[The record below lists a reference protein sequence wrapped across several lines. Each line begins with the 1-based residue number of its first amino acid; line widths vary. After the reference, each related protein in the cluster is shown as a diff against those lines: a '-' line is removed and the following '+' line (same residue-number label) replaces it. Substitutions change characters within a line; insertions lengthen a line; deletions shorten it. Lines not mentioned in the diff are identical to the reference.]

1 MDKTPDTINIIPYV
15 DPGVQQQDYHQSDSV
30 SQKLNDQVEPAN
42 VAFVG
47 ADSGTGSEVPV
58 DASKKPEVKV
68 DSSDDDFVEH
78 IESGTSSKVPVE
90 KKIQPTVRE
99 TRSRKKK
106 AAVADSDVPNPPV
119 RRTTRAG
126 VKCVASKGP
135 SPSILEESVKKYTS
149 LSNVDVYLKMK
160 PEHRFAS
167 KLQIWN
173 NLWVIKELNGN
184 LTPSQKALFFM
195 MPFLQF
201 LKMSNIKWNIV
212 LPHLALVRE
221 VHQEKEDL
229 EKWFLIR
236 DRVVRFGLE
245 EFVLITGLSPEGS
258 SDLNEFK
265 QKMLFKKKMF
275 PDLTIKVIQEQVR
288 ARFLSEEFDDDVDT
302 VKMAI
307 VFLLSH
313 YCMGMRMWDRTFH
326 YMNLAFKDSDN
337 IYYKIEKVKEEKD
350 KVLTRKKTGSYSELV
365 FEGFNNP
372 EDFYHVDREL
382 KKSAL
387 QSRKFELVY
396 LPKKPRGFDGKFS
409 NLEKALVCIQEDQKK
424 ILLSIKNLK
433 DEFSIK
439 FDEVI
444 ELLKSKKGSFVPK
457 DFEEKVD
464 DSCSEN
470 LDVGGN
476 DDEFPDPPSPEVV
489 SNSKLP
495 EYDDDEGGLQLSLVR
510 EDKVP
515 AGLGE
520 GRDEGRLFSYETIKV
535 DQSILD
541 LVDSLTRACASPISA
556 KNDQWDLVS
565 IPESAK
571 NDQSIF
577 LFLTGDLNTR
587 EPVTPQTNPSLL
599 RRTRAITG
607 PNGLRRS
614 LFSIDLW
621 SYVRRFEMVVDD
633 DLLFV
638 VHKSVKYDLRSTVPI
653 EME

>member
-1 MDKTPDTINIIPYV
+1 MDKTPDTIVYVKKRKRSEVSKNIIPYV

-58 DASKKPEVKV
+58 DASKKPEVKKSRAKKKKVKV

-90 KKIQPTVRE
+90 KKIQPT
-99 TRSRKKK
+99 

-313 YCMGMRMWDRTFH
+313 YLYGYENGKRVDNEFFGFVDGDLSELRNIAFGKLQWDRTFH

-337 IYYKIEKVKEEKD
+337 IYYKIEK
-350 KVLTRKKTGSYSELV
+350 
-365 FEGFNNP
+365 
-372 EDFYHVDREL
+372 DFYHVDREL

-396 LPKKPRGFDGKFS
+396 LPKKPRGFDGK
-409 NLEKALVCIQEDQKK
+409 
-424 ILLSIKNLK
+424 
-433 DEFSIK
+433 
-439 FDEVI
+439 
-444 ELLKSKKGSFVPK
+444 
-457 DFEEKVD
+457 
-464 DSCSEN
+464 
-470 LDVGGN
+470 
-476 DDEFPDPPSPEVV
+476 VV

-577 LFLTGDLNTR
+577 LFLTGAIQAGDLNTR

-614 LFSIDLW
+614 LFSIVDLW